1 MCALLRRKKIIMPA
15 QCNRPFPS
23 YFEPHYESEA
33 SCKVFI
39 MKISFYSYAKKKL
52 IVNEKL
58 CTLPRLCNEVQK
70 NSEME
75 IVSLE

>member
-1 MCALLRRKKIIMPA
+1 
-15 QCNRPFPS
+15 
-23 YFEPHYESEA
+23 
-33 SCKVFI
+33 
-39 MKISFYSYAKKKL
+39 MKARLSFHSYAKKKKL

-58 CTLPRLCNEVQK
+58 CTLPRLCNEVQN